1 MKYELEP
8 ENRNCTDDAL
18 LEDIR
23 ATALRLNKLSLTKED
38 YDKHGRFCA
47 ATMQNRFGSWNKT
60 LEQSGLIVQKRN
72 NIPHDELLLDL
83 KRVAEILGSENV
95 LRESY
100 RTLGNFSDATVAR
113 TFGSWANAL
122 IAAGLNISPG
132 WKPKAKED
140 ELFSNMAAVWEKVGR
155 QPKRNDFHPPTSL
168 FSADSYVRRFGSWRK
183 ALEAFVAVANGDDVH
198 QCNNVEAVTQETVV
212 VLLNQRERR
221 MPRDP
226 SWRLR
231 FLVNRRDRFAC
242 RACGRSPSVEPG
254 VILHVDHIKAWS
266 KGGETT
272 MENLQTLCQRCNIGK
287 SDLAM
292 NEDGG

>member
-18 LEDIR
+18 LEDVR
-23 ATALRLNKLSLTKED
+23 ATALRLNKISLTKED
-38 YDKHGRFCA
+38 YDKHGRFCS
-47 ATMQNRFGSWNKT
+47 ATMQNRFGSWNNA
-60 LEQSGLIVQKRN
+60 LERSGLVVQKRMS
-72 NIPHDELLLDL
+72 IPLEELLLDL
-83 KRVAEILGSENV
+83 KRVAEVLGTGSV
-95 LRESY
+95 STESY
-100 RTLGNFSDATVAR
+100 NSLGKFSVPTVVRA
-113 TFGSWANAL
+113 FGSWANAL
-122 IAAGLNISPG
+122 AAVGLNVSPG

-140 ELFSNMAAVWEKVGR
+140 ELFSNMAAVWEMIGR
-155 QPKRNDFHPPTSL
+155 QPKQNDFHPPTSR

-183 ALEAFVAVANGDDVH
+183 ALEAFVAIANGDDD
-198 QCNNVEAVTQETVV
+198 QSNNVEAVPQETVV
-212 VLLNQRERR
+212 ILPNQRERR
-221 MPRDP
+221 TSRDP

-231 FLVNRRDRFAC
+231 FLVNRRDRFTC
-242 RACGRSPSVEPG
+242 CACGRSPAVEPG
-254 VILHVDHIKAWS
+254 VILHVDHVKPWS

>member
-18 LEDIR
+18 LDDIR
-23 ATALRLNKLSLTKED
+23 ATALRLNKKSLTKEE

-47 ATMQNRFGSWNKT
+47 ATMQNRLGSWNHA
-60 LEQSGLIVQKRN
+60 LERSGLVVQKRI
-72 NIPHDELLLDL
+72 NIPHDELLRDL
-83 KRVAEILGSENV
+83 KRVAEMRGSDNV

-100 RTLGNFSDATVAR
+100 RTLGNFSDATMAR

-122 IAAGLNISPG
+122 AAAGLNATPG
-132 WKPKAKED
+132 WKPKAKDD

-155 QPKRNDFHPPTSL
+155 QPKQNDFHTPISL

-183 ALEAFVAVANGDDVH
+183 ALEAFVAIANGDDD
-198 QCNNVEAVTQETVV
+198 QSNNVEAVPQETVV
-212 VLLNQRERR
+212 VLPNQRERKTS
-221 MPRDP
+221 RDP

-231 FLVNRRDRFAC
+231 FLVNRRDRFTC
-242 RACGRSPSVEPG
+242 RACGRSPAVEPD

>member
-23 ATALRLNKLSLTKED
+23 ATALRLNKTSLTKED
-38 YDKHGRFCA
+38 YDKHGRFCS
-47 ATMQNRFGSWNKT
+47 ATMQNRFGSWNKA
-60 LEQSGLIVQKRN
+60 LERSGLVVQKRN
-72 NIPHDELLLDL
+72 NIPLEELLLDL
-83 KRVAEILGSENV
+83 KRVAEVLGTGSV
-95 LRESY
+95 SKESY
-100 RTLGNFSDATVAR
+100 NSLGNFSVPPVVRA
-113 TFGSWANAL
+113 FGSWANAMV
-122 IAAGLNISPG
+122 AAGLNVSSQA
-132 WKPKAKED
+132 KPKAKED

-155 QPKRNDFHPPTSL
+155 QPKRSDFRPPTSR
-168 FSADSYVRRFGSWRK
+168 FSSDVYVRRFGSWRK
-183 ALEAFVAVANGDDVH
+183 ALETFVVVANGDDD
-198 QCNNVEAVTQETVV
+198 QSNNVEAFTQEIVV
-212 VLLNQRERR
+212 VLPNQRERR
-221 MPRDP
+221 TPRAP

-231 FLVNRRDRFAC
+231 FLVNRRDRFTC